1 MVHHVHHVHGD
12 ISIVERNAVEIVVSV
27 HRYRYHHRPDTE
39 RLRDFSGV
47 SYTRS
52 VQRADP
58 PVLQGWCGGWVFVAV
73 CCGVSTLGQGG
84 YALCI
89 IFRKQFI

>member
-1 MVHHVHHVHGD
+1 MVHHVHGD

-58 PVLQGWCGGWVFVAV
+58 PVLQCWYGGLEDGCLYLYVVV
-73 CCGVSTLGQGG
+73 CPL
-84 YALCI
+84 
-89 IFRKQFI
+89 